1 MIKITVTAHLE
12 GVVVCGRI
20 LEESIVGVEHLFRKQ
35 IEPLPEITGTPLSIP
50 VTYLLKKQ
58 AAGK

>member
-1 MIKITVTAHLE
+1 MIKITVTAYLE

-20 LEESIVGVEHLFRKQ
+20 LEESVVGVEHLFRKQ

-50 VTYLLKKQ
+50 VTFLHRK
-58 AAGK
+58 

>member
-1 MIKITVTAHLE
+1 VTAYLE

-20 LEESIVGVEHLFRKQ
+20 LEESVVGVEHLFGQQ

-50 VTYLLKKQ
+50 VTYLHRK
-58 AAGK
+58 